1 MVMDPTVVRL
11 LLVIAAERL
20 ALGAIEQL
28 PLARRVARVP
38 NDDARLRAIAEGVPD
53 ETTWKTIEL
62 EILSPD
68 FPLPRNAD
76 RSIFLHEVLKVVSR
90 IAHDERG

>member
-1 MVMDPTVVRL
+1 MEPTVVRL

-38 NDDARLRAIAEGVPD
+38 NDDARLQAIAERVID

-68 FPLPRNAD
+68 FPLLRNAD
-76 RSIFLHEVLKVVSR
+76 RGVFLHEVLKVVSR
-90 IAHDERG
+90 VARTGR

>member
-1 MVMDPTVVRL
+1 VMDPTVVRL

-62 EILSPD
+62 EILSPE
-68 FPLPRNAD
+68 FPLPRDAD
-76 RSIFLHEVLKVVSR
+76 RSVFLHEVLEVVSR
-90 IAHDERG
+90 VGRGQEGP